1 MILEDR
7 VTNLSHQLRDA
18 KLEVSIRQRKDA
30 DSKLEGSG
38 LFTKSVAIAEN
49 LSRDVDDL
57 QRENERLRKQ
67 LKEMGAATLRLERE
81 SHSNTHFFVEGA
93 SWVARNTEFM
103 LNQVRQR
110 VTELE
115 HRFRDQFDSIKKN
128 SSESPKKNESKRKKK
143 VLRKWADKSHL
154 KLKPSEV
161 KEEHSDSHRGLW
173 RLHDLLFDRIA
184 HELSSLERRVHR
196 VVQDATNS
204 WDDREKQISFL
215 HSLPLDAPS
224 VIDPK
229 SPRGGGEDDDEFSDD
244 DDDDTFA
251 TNSEMMGDDDS
262 YSNISVSTYE

>member
-1 MILEDR
+1 MSDHERVVDTLEKIFESYAGSPKRRKEKKPTSSKRAKQEKRFIEDDLSEL
-7 VTNLSHQLRDA
+7 NLSDIERSWKSTRRKLRERD
-18 KLEVSIRQRKDA
+18 ESIR
-30 DSKLEGSG
+30 E
-38 LFTKSVAIAEN
+38 
-49 LSRDVDDL
+49 
-57 QRENERLRKQ
+57 LRV
-67 LKEMGAATLRLERE
+67 R
-81 SHSNTHFFVEGA
+81 VEDM
-93 SWVARNTEFM
+93 E
-103 LNQVRQR
+103 
-110 VTELE
+110 
-115 HRFRDQFDSIKKN
+115 D
-128 SSESPKKNESKRKKK
+128 SKRKKK

>member
-1 MILEDR
+1 M
-7 VTNLSHQLRDA
+7 
-18 KLEVSIRQRKDA
+18 
-30 DSKLEGSG
+30 
-38 LFTKSVAIAEN
+38 
-49 LSRDVDDL
+49 
-57 QRENERLRKQ
+57 
-67 LKEMGAATLRLERE
+67 
-81 SHSNTHFFVEGA
+81 
-93 SWVARNTEFM
+93 
-103 LNQVRQR
+103 
-110 VTELE
+110 
-115 HRFRDQFDSIKKN
+115 
-128 SSESPKKNESKRKKK
+128 
-143 VLRKWADKSHL
+143 LRKWADKSHL

-229 SPRGGGEDDDEFSDD
+229 SPRGGEDGELS
-244 DDDDTFA
+244 DDDTFA

>member
-7 VTNLSHQLRDA
+7 VTSLSHQLRDA

-115 HRFRDQFDSIKKN
+115 HRFRDQFDSIKKS
-128 SSESPKKNESKRKKK
+128 SSESPKNESKKKK

-154 KLKPSEV
+154 KLKPSDV